1 MAEIENIFDS
11 WEGHTHAEVEA
22 AIKSSIAMLQG
33 GNYSQIAVSIVGS
46 LNRTFVATAE
56 KVSFFYKVN
65 STVDGTYNPDF
76 TVEITIGNS
85 VITITDVKASSADD
99 EIETP
104 NLAPYL
110 AQIGNDVIASATKVN
125 TNNAQMNQATLEFLC
140 DLIDKQSIYIQ
151 EIESKYKSL
160 LEGYTFRKMI
170 IENKQSILKSI
181 NQCTLNR
188 FINKNYEQEQKIREL
203 EKENAILKIEKK
215 NFNMQSYQPIMQLK
229 QPKIKMPE
237 ENKTNINKQI
247 NRNLLSALNKV
258 KKSKSKI
265 GLYKNK
271 ENSKENF
278 KKSEQIEHSYS
289 LGSLHSISFT
299 NKLSYRNCILK

>member
-1 MAEIENIFDS
+1 MSFDPFNDNDHS
-11 WEGHTHAEVEA
+11 
-22 AIKSSIAMLQG
+22 KSLSLL
-33 GNYSQIAVSIVGS
+33 SSSVSKD
-46 LNRTFVATAE
+46 F
-56 KVSFFYKVN
+56 FFYKMNIQPKVN
-65 STVDGTYNPDF
+65 S
-76 TVEITIGNS
+76 
-85 VITITDVKASSADD
+85 
-99 EIETP
+99 
-104 NLAPYL
+104 
-110 AQIGNDVIASATKVN
+110 
-125 TNNAQMNQATLEFLC
+125 NNEQMNQATLEFLC

-160 LEGYTFRKMI
+160 LEEYTFRKMI
-170 IENKQSILKSI
+170 IENKQSVLKSI

-203 EKENAILKIEKK
+203 EKENAILKKVKK
-215 NFNMQSYQPIMQLK
+215 NVNSQSYQPIIQLK

-237 ENKTNINKQI
+237 ENKSNISKQI

-258 KKSKSKI
+258 KKTKSKI
-265 GLYKNK
+265 GLYKSK

-299 NKLSYRNCILK
+299 KKLSYRNCILK

>member
-1 MAEIENIFDS
+1 MLFRLSNNNKYNKEKMSFDPFNDNDHS
-11 WEGHTHAEVEA
+11 
-22 AIKSSIAMLQG
+22 KSLSLL
-33 GNYSQIAVSIVGS
+33 SSSVSKD
-46 LNRTFVATAE
+46 F
-56 KVSFFYKVN
+56 FFYKMNIQPKVN
-65 STVDGTYNPDF
+65 S
-76 TVEITIGNS
+76 
-85 VITITDVKASSADD
+85 
-99 EIETP
+99 
-104 NLAPYL
+104 
-110 AQIGNDVIASATKVN
+110 
-125 TNNAQMNQATLEFLC
+125 NNEQMNQATLEFLC

-160 LEGYTFRKMI
+160 LEEYTFRKMI
-170 IENKQSILKSI
+170 IENKQSVLKSI

-203 EKENAILKIEKK
+203 EKENAILKKEKK
-215 NFNMQSYQPIMQLK
+215 NFNAQSYQPIIQLK

-237 ENKTNINKQI
+237 ENKSNISKQI

-258 KKSKSKI
+258 KKTKSKI
-265 GLYKNK
+265 GLYKSK

>member
-1 MAEIENIFDS
+1 MLFLLSNNNKYNKEKMSFDPFNDN
-11 WEGHTHAEVEA
+11 EHA
-22 AIKSSIAMLQG
+22 KSLSLL
-33 GNYSQIAVSIVGS
+33 SSSVSKD
-46 LNRTFVATAE
+46 F
-56 KVSFFYKVN
+56 FFYKMN
-65 STVDGTYNPDF
+65 IQP
-76 TVEITIGNS
+76 
-85 VITITDVKASSADD
+85 
-99 EIETP
+99 
-104 NLAPYL
+104 
-110 AQIGNDVIASATKVN
+110 KVN

-160 LEGYTFRKMI
+160 LEEYTFRKMI

-215 NFNMQSYQPIMQLK
+215 NFNMQSYQPITQPK

-271 ENSKENF
+271 ENSKENL

>member
-1 MAEIENIFDS
+1 MSFDPFNDN
-11 WEGHTHAEVEA
+11 EHA
-22 AIKSSIAMLQG
+22 KSLSLL
-33 GNYSQIAVSIVGS
+33 SSSVSKD
-46 LNRTFVATAE
+46 F
-56 KVSFFYKVN
+56 FFYKMN
-65 STVDGTYNPDF
+65 IQP
-76 TVEITIGNS
+76 
-85 VITITDVKASSADD
+85 
-99 EIETP
+99 
-104 NLAPYL
+104 
-110 AQIGNDVIASATKVN
+110 KVN

-160 LEGYTFRKMI
+160 LEEYTFRKMI

-215 NFNMQSYQPIMQLK
+215 NFNMQSYQPTTQLK

-278 KKSEQIEHSYS
+278 KKSEQIEHSY
-289 LGSLHSISFT
+289 
-299 NKLSYRNCILK
+299 CITVHKAQRK

>member
-1 MAEIENIFDS
+1 MSFDPFNDN
-11 WEGHTHAEVEA
+11 EHA
-22 AIKSSIAMLQG
+22 KSLSLL
-33 GNYSQIAVSIVGS
+33 SSSVSKD
-46 LNRTFVATAE
+46 F
-56 KVSFFYKVN
+56 FFYKMN
-65 STVDGTYNPDF
+65 IQP
-76 TVEITIGNS
+76 
-85 VITITDVKASSADD
+85 
-99 EIETP
+99 
-104 NLAPYL
+104 
-110 AQIGNDVIASATKVN
+110 KVN

-215 NFNMQSYQPIMQLK
+215 NFNMQSYQPTTQLK

-278 KKSEQIEHSYS
+278 KKSEQIEHSHS